1 MGEMADYYND
11 PCADL
16 DGRYFTSVFFESDD
30 DFGDEEL
37 SFEDYECLRDMLGPS
52 RTVWVTKEGKRI
64 PIVEME
70 DAHVI
75 NTILMLERKGKT
87 ASKSYPSLLVEA
99 RKRNLPL
106 DKVIER
112 DIVNTCET
120 SQGQ

>member
-1 MGEMADYYND
+1 MGD
-11 PCADL
+11 PFTKPYGGDMF
-16 DGRYFTSVFFESDD
+16 DDDPYFASIFFENGD

-37 SFEDYECLRDMLGPS
+37 SFEDYEILRDMLGPS
-52 RTVWVTKEGKRI
+52 STVWVTKEGKRI

-75 NTILMLERKGKT
+75 NTILMLERNGKT
-87 ASKSYPSLLVEA
+87 VSRSYPSLLVEA

-112 DIVNTCET
+112 GIVDTCET
-120 SQGQ
+120 LQDQ